1 MLGFLARWS
10 WSLRLWFLWSNPWVQ
25 CYGSLCRWAAV
36 CPLTWPRFLRPL
48 KAQLSRL
55 AVGRTFLEHCHS
67 ALEDDWA
74 ALLDIPL
81 RHACLPFL
89 VDQER
94 YSTICPGES
103 QALSP
108 YWFQLGIHSPWLLDL
123 LKRWKWKII
132 YTLTSQRKLILM
144 HLLLPVAIQCS
155 DKWVLIKNIDSIS

>member
-1 MLGFLARWS
+1 MLGSLAQWS

-36 CPLTWPRFLRPL
+36 CPLTWPTFHWPL

-55 AVGRTFLEHCHS
+55 AVARTFLELCHS

-81 RHACLPFL
+81 KHACLPFF

-94 YSTICPGES
+94 FSTICPGES
-103 QALSP
+103 QALLNGFRWVS
-108 YWFQLGIHSPWLLDL
+108 IHSDFWTFSKDENEKSFILSLPRENLFWCIYYYQLLFSFQ
-123 LKRWKWKII
+123 INE
-132 YTLTSQRKLILM
+132 Y
-144 HLLLPVAIQCS
+144 
-155 DKWVLIKNIDSIS
+155 